1 MSILWENPEKVN
13 VDGQKHLSG
22 QLADWS
28 IDDLL
33 RIMEVTKKTGSLRIS
48 GSKNG
53 RIHFRDG
60 KVTGADLDNNRH
72 VEPTSDDVADAV
84 FVLSTAASG
93 SFALGEDDGPD
104 GAGWGVD
111 EVLEAVATLGEIENE
126 VAETGMIEAS
136 GIRLADKIDDEI
148 TLGPDHWQALVCLVQ
163 PFTFP
168 NLEARLG
175 RGGAVRVLHAL
186 NQLGVAEAVTVEEE
200 TEWLDRVADGVSSPS
215 SEPTWLEAQSTVEDQ
230 VDESAD
236 VETEADEATDTEE
249 PEPEPKSEPAVIKG
263 VSAPASTTLT
273 DGVYDEIRRLRSK
286 AADK

>member
-1 MSILWENPEKVN
+1 M
-13 VDGQKHLSG
+13 DGQKHLSG
-22 QLADWS
+22 QLSDWS

-33 RIMEVTKKTGSLRIS
+33 RIMEVTKKTGSLRVS
-48 GSKNG
+48 GDKNG

-72 VEPTSDDVADAV
+72 VEPTANDVADAV
-84 FVLSTAASG
+84 FVLSSAASG

-104 GAGWGVD
+104 GKGWGVD
-111 EVLEAVATLGEIENE
+111 EVLDAVSTLSEIEGE
-126 VAETGMIEAS
+126 VAETGMIESS
-136 GIRLADKIDDEI
+136 GIRLAEKIDDEI

-215 SEPTWLEAQSTVEDQ
+215 SEPTWLEAQGAAETAVED
-230 VDESAD
+230 EP
-236 VETEADEATDTEE
+236 TTE
-249 PEPEPKSEPAVIKG
+249 PEPLPAEEDEAEPEPTTEPAVIKG

>member
-1 MSILWENPEKVN
+1 M
-13 VDGQKHLSG
+13 DGQKHLSG
-22 QLADWS
+22 QLSDWS

-33 RIMEVTKKTGSLRIS
+33 RIMEVTKKTGSLRVS
-48 GSKNG
+48 GEKNG

-60 KVTGADLDNNRH
+60 KVTGADVDNNRH
-72 VEPTSDDVADAV
+72 VEPTSNDVADAV
-84 FVLSTAASG
+84 FVLSSAASG

-104 GAGWGVD
+104 GKGWAVD
-111 EVLEAVATLGEIENE
+111 EVLEAVSALSEIESE
-126 VAETGMIEAS
+126 VAQTGMIESS
-136 GIRLADKIDDEI
+136 GIRLAEKIDDEI
-148 TLGPDHWQALVCLVQ
+148 TLGPDQWQALVCLVQ

-215 SEPTWLEAQSTVEDQ
+215 SEPTWLEAQTA
-230 VDESAD
+230 AD
-236 VETEADEATDTEE
+236 SVVAD
-249 PEPEPKSEPAVIKG
+249 EPKSESEPVADTKPQPEPDIEAEPKTEPAVIKG
-263 VSAPASTTLT
+263 VSAHASTTLT